1 MGMDELKAQRAALTR
16 TEEREVPGVQIRTPR
31 ARLLD
36 ARDVQAKHPDKHVR
50 WVSMRDD
57 EKAEAR
63 KEDGYTRL
71 TSEEG
76 GRIVGKEL
84 ALFSLPKK
92 EADAR
97 IDAQRK
103 KNAVMLDAHKSTMEN
118 EAESAAR
125 YLRDNKG
132 MSVSAKELL
141 ISE

>member
-1 MGMDELKAQRAALTR
+1 MGMEELKAQREALTR
-16 TEEREVPGVQIRTPR
+16 EEEKSVPGVQIRTPR

-36 ARDVQAKHPDKHVR
+36 ARSVQEKHPDKHIR
-50 WVSMRDD
+50 WVSTRDD

-76 GRIVGKEL
+76 GKSVGKEL
-84 ALFSLPKK
+84 ALFSIPKK
-92 EADAR
+92 EAEAR
-97 IDAQRK
+97 IAANKK
-103 KNAVMLDAHKSTMEN
+103 KNEVLLNAHKSAMEN

-125 YLRDNKG
+125 FLRDNKG